1 LNALKPSPLN
11 RAKAVLLG
19 VKRAVR
25 PRTRWRELLDWL
37 APVGGGV
44 RALGVLGALRYLV
57 WYCFG
62 WPGSNDYL
70 LHPRQARYPLRLRP
84 RSSDPAAFFQ
94 IFILDEYACLD
105 GAAKVDLVIDAGA
118 NVGCSSAYF
127 LSRFP
132 DCRVIAVEPEAE
144 NCAQLR
150 RNLAP
155 YGDRAEVVQAGIWPR
170 PARLVMAE
178 EIYRDGR
185 AWSRQVRECRAGEP
199 GEMDGIDIASLLA
212 RSGAERISILK
223 MDIEGTEALV
233 FAGGHRAWIDRVDT
247 LLIELHEDSVFG
259 RGSEVF
265 YPAIEGQD
273 FSITQSGELTV
284 CQRSRAV
291 A

>member
-1 LNALKPSPLN
+1 ML
-11 RAKAVLLG
+11 V
-19 VKRAVR
+19 
-25 PRTRWRELLDWL
+25 WL
-37 APVGGGV
+37 APVGGCV
-44 RALGVLGALRYLV
+44 RVLGVLGALRYLV

-62 WPGSNDYL
+62 WPGSNDYI
-70 LHPRQARYPLRLRP
+70 LHPKQARHPLRLRP

-105 GAAKVDLVIDAGA
+105 AEAKVDLVIDAGA

-132 DCRVIAVEPEAE
+132 DCSVIAVEPETG

-155 YGDRAEVVQAGIWPR
+155 YGNRAQIVQAGIWPR
-170 PARLVMAE
+170 PAQLVMAE
-178 EIYRDGR
+178 EAYRDGL
-185 AWSRQVRECRAGEP
+185 AWSRQVRECRAGEA
-199 GEMDGIDIASLLA
+199 GEMEGIDIASLLA
-212 RSGAERISILK
+212 QSGAERISILK

-233 FAGGHRAWIDRVDT
+233 FAGSHRAWIDRVDT

-259 RGSEVF
+259 QGSEVF
-265 YPAIEGQD
+265 FPAIEGQN
-273 FSITQSGELTV
+273 FTITQSGELTV